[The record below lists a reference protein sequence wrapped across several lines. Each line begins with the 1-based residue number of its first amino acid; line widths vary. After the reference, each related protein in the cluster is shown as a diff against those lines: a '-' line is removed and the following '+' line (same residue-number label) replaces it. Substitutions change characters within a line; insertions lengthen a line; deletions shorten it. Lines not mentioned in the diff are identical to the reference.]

1 MGVTALEAWGGG
13 GHDHPRNA
21 GEHRAGVK
29 TSPGEAETAARAKS
43 QTPRRELCC
52 PTRFAQVLENLNE
65 QRKGINQRLT
75 TWPFHDLGEGL
86 MSLGLVKQR
95 W

>member
-13 GHDHPRNA
+13 GHDHSRNA

-29 TSPGEAETAARAKS
+29 TSLSEAETATRAKC

-52 PTRFAQVLENLNE
+52 PMRFAQVLENLNE
-65 QRKGINQRLT
+65 QRRELIRLT
-75 TWPFHDLGEGL
+75 TWPFHDFGEGL